1 MLFKIISVIF
11 IIVIGLVYFYFR
23 LTTNIIL
30 ASYVGFK
37 QKNANPIE
45 KKFQSI
51 FFLPFIMASL
61 SIAIISIMKLFA
73 WISFSLW
80 WALLPIFI
88 DFIMSIIAA
97 QLIRRIW
104 GK

>member
-1 MLFKIISVIF
+1 MLFKIISVIS

-23 LTTNIIL
+23 LITNLIL
-30 ASYVGFK
+30 GSYAGFK

-51 FFLPFIMASL
+51 FFWPFIMASL
-61 SIAIISIMKLFA
+61 SIMIISIMKLFA
-73 WISFSLW
+73 WFSFSLW
-80 WALLPIFI
+80 WVLLPIFI
-88 DFIMSIIAA
+88 DIFISILVAFLFKKNI
-97 QLIRRIW
+97 